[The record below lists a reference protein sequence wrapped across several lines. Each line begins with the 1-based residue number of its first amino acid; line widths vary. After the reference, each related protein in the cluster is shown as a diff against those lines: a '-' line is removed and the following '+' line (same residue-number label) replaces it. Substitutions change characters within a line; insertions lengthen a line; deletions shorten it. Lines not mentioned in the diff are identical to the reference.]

1 VFVQA
6 REHDNSEQRQ
16 KQRAKAFIPPEEN
29 TPTTKT
35 TKADNSAVDIDKLK
49 KKIKKFNVPVLTYYK
64 LSSFS
69 VVGFWKLK
77 MKNYFCYFI
86 FLHYFLTNNNIL
98 ELKLFYI

>member
-49 KKIKKFNVPVLTYYK
+49 KKIKKFNVPVLTYYI

-69 VVGFWKLK
+69 VVGF
-77 MKNYFCYFI
+77 
-86 FLHYFLTNNNIL
+86 L
-98 ELKLFYI
+98 EAKYEKLFLLFQFFALLFNK